1 MKVTATATTTAKVT
15 WSAAPTIAS
24 GAPSGMEKFTRT
36 TAVLIPTQKS
46 VVMILNAA
54 SWETLL
60 GVASKTAAVTIAA
73 STCKI

>member
-46 VVMILNAA
+46 VVMILNA
-54 SWETLL
+54 WETLL